1 MSAQIPC
8 RRESDFAE
16 PTGES
21 NMSSAK
27 RDSSGDSEEGE
38 IKDGS
43 ASIGALA
50 GSLDVL
56 TNIDCYFVVEQPPI
70 TSGIP
75 ASVFDMHVPFSNA
88 LRAAVV
94 PVTTHD
100 YDAFILKVERLCPKL
115 LIPETGTPFDSV
127 QGFPPLNKTEIT
139 GENESDE
146 LFEVSLTGNISVG
159 RMNCPK
165 TAEREGFWANAQY
178 DRYKAHGGELF
189 VFYGDIP
196 ANTNLDLLE
205 FHDDQAL
212 RDMLNTLE
220 EKTEDELLP
229 EAPLFGTE
237 PASFTE
243 RRKKATPN
251 KVPQQSCISAREAI
265 QEKYITFTRMCDE
278 YDRRFMVAKLTA
290 KRTGWYFTPNGGT
303 TYISQMEIY
312 DSGWGMRPVGRTSN

>member
-75 ASVFDMHVPFSNA
+75 
-88 LRAAVV
+88 
-94 PVTTHD
+94 
-100 YDAFILKVERLCPKL
+100 
-115 LIPETGTPFDSV
+115 
-127 QGFPPLNKTEIT
+127 T